1 MNRMKPIERARH
13 LSLVAARARV
23 APPAEANATAGDT
36 PLPVPAPVGEVVIDG
51 RKYRLIPADEETP
64 SERGRLALAEILTA
78 RELQIAAL
86 VAEGRVNKQIAAELN
101 ISEGTASTHLRRI
114 FAKLNVDTRAAMV
127 TKCFDTLSSM
137 RRDS

>member
-1 MNRMKPIERARH
+1 MDRMKPIERARH

-23 APPAEANATAGDT
+23 TPPVQAEATTASDT
-36 PLPVPAPVGEVVIDG
+36 TPVPVGEVVIDG
-51 RKYRLIPADEETP
+51 RRYRLVPADVETP

-101 ISEGTASTHLRRI
+101 ISEWTVSTHLRRI